1 MLKKVTQNIPGQQCI
16 KWAKVEEVE
25 QPTAIQLAEEL
36 ENDPITGRL
45 GFVLLSAS
53 QLRELHYA
61 NQELLEALKT
71 ADLYISMLE
80 PFVYDA
86 SEKDIV
92 HEDHAVVKAAIEK
105 YSEE

>member
-1 MLKKVTQNIPGQQCI
+1 MTLCKILS
-16 KWAKVEEVE
+16 
-25 QPTAIQLAEEL
+25 PTAIQLAEEL

-61 NQELLEALKT
+61 KQELLEALKT
-71 ADLYISMLE
+71 ADWYISVLE

-105 YSEE
+105 YAKE